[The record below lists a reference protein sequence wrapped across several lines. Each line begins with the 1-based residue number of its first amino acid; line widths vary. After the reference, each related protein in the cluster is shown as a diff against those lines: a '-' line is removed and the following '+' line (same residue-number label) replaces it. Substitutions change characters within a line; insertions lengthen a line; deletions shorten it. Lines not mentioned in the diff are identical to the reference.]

1 MRSSVRHRVPF
12 FETDAMGVVHHSNY
26 VRYFELARVVWLEEH
41 AQPYTAY
48 VEQGLHFATT
58 RVEVD
63 YQHPVRFDEKI
74 EVTAWLAWVRH
85 ASLCI
90 RYTIQ
95 RGEALVA
102 RGATEHAAVSVET
115 GRARRVPRERRDSLR
130 RLAVETAP

>member
-1 MRSSVRHRVPF
+1 MACECGLEGPTKTCCLPIIKGEKTATTAEALMR
-12 FETDAMGVVHHSNY
+12 
-26 VRYFELARVVWLEEH
+26 AR
-41 AQPYTAY
+41 YTAY

-63 YQHPVRFDEKI
+63 YQVAVRFDDQI
-74 EVTAWLAWVRH
+74 EITAWLAWVRH

>member
-41 AQPYTAY
+41 DQPYTSY

-63 YQHPVRFDEKI
+63 YQVAVRFDDQI
-74 EVTAWLAWVRH
+74 EITAWLAWVRH